1 LPPHGLR
8 LHASCAARGEDGVLL
23 LGPSGAGK
31 SDLLLRLVDRGF
43 SLVADD
49 QVTIDDGYAA
59 APAAL
64 VGLIEARGL
73 GIIRLNHLARAKVVL
88 VVTLQRGERLPM
100 PARYDDLDLPMV
112 CLDPWCVSAP
122 LLVELALDGALGRLP
137 FVAGAFG

>member
-1 LPPHGLR
+1 MPPPGLR

-23 LGPSGAGK
+23 LGPAGAGK

-43 SLVADD
+43 TLVADD
-49 QVTIDDGYAA
+49 QVTIEDGYAA

-64 VGLIEARGL
+64 EGLVEARGL
-73 GIIRLNHLARAKVVL
+73 GIIRLNHRARAKLAL

-100 PARYDDLDLPMV
+100 PARYDNLDLPVV
-112 CLDPWCVSAP
+112 CLDPWCASAP